1 MDQPRQSWPDPRL
14 STSRR
19 GLLQAGGAALL
30 AAAGLGAC
38 SSGGGRDSAAQN
50 NANARVSLPT
60 YIPFQQVAPDLA
72 PSADGVMAGYV
83 NYPTNLVDVG
93 TTPVLRSGK
102 PITALSQTAAVAPP
116 SVNRNAYW
124 QELNRRIGVE
134 LKFNL
139 APQADYPTKLITALA
154 GDDLPDLVQ
163 MLPTS
168 FPRVPRLPEVLRAK
182 FADLTEY
189 LSGDN
194 IKEYPALANIPT
206 SSWLAT
212 VYNGG
217 IYGIPIHRGIVGAL
231 MLTRQDVLDKL
242 GADSAITSGEEFL
255 ELCRQ
260 VSDPGKRR
268 WAVGDP
274 RSVFVFVLEMLKG
287 VNVWAERDGR
297 FIRDYEADEYRQALE
312 IVAKMWKEGL
322 FHPDSYAKV
331 GTTTW
336 QALVA
341 GTVVMCMDGYRSWP
355 ILMRDFRKDNPEL
368 RIGAIPP
375 PAYDGDGLG
384 TQFLSSGIFS
394 ITTIKKAEP
403 GRLKE
408 LLQVLNFLASPV
420 GTRNALFLS
429 YGIEGQHFTMRGGN
443 PILTPKGVT
452 EHTVPVN
459 YISIQPD
466 ILYDSGQAAVTRA
479 QYDYQRK
486 VVPTGV
492 RRAEIGLYSETDSA
506 KGPALDVKMSN
517 LHGDIIQGRQPVS
530 AWAEAV
536 AQWRKDGGDKMRAEY
551 QEARQRA
558 GADK

>member
-1 MDQPRQSWPDPRL
+1 MDQPRQSWLDPRL

-60 YIPFQQVAPDLA
+60 YVPFQRVAPDLA
-72 PSADGVMAGYV
+72 PSADGVMAGYL
-83 NYPTNLVDVG
+83 NYPTGLVDFR
-93 TTPVLRSGK
+93 TTPVLSSGE

-116 SVNRNAYW
+116 SVGRNAYW

-134 LKFNL
+134 LKFSL
-139 APQADYPTKLITALA
+139 APQADYPFKLITALA
-154 GDDLPDLVQ
+154 GNDLPDLVQ
-163 MLPTS
+163 IRLNAE
-168 FPRVPRLPEVLRAK
+168 PRVPRLPDVLRAK

-189 LSGDN
+189 LSGDSV
-194 IKEYPALANIPT
+194 KEYPGLANIPT
-206 SSWLAT
+206 SSWETT
-212 VYNGG
+212 VFNGG
-217 IYGIPIHRGIVGAL
+217 VYGIPVHRGLVGTP
-231 MLTRQDVLDKL
+231 MLTRQDLLGKL
-242 GADSAITSGEEFL
+242 GANSAVTSGEEFL

-260 VSDPGKRR
+260 VNDPGKRR
-268 WAVGDP
+268 WAAGDP
-274 RSVFVFVLEMLKG
+274 KSLFVFLMEMLNG
-287 VNVWAERDGR
+287 VNLWAEQDGK
-297 FIRDYEADEYRQALE
+297 FIRDFETDEYRQALE

-341 GTVVMCMDGYRSWP
+341 GTVVMCVDGYRSWP

-368 RIGAIPP
+368 EIGAIVP
-375 PAYDGDGLG
+375 PAYDGGGQGTKFLG
-384 TQFLSSGIFS
+384 TGIFS
-394 ITTIKKAEP
+394 ITAVKKSEP
-403 GRLKE
+403 ARLKE
-408 LLQVLNFLASPV
+408 LLRVLDFLAAPT
-420 GTRNALFLS
+420 GTRDAQFIS
-429 YGIEGQHFTMRGGN
+429 YGIEGQHFTARDGN
-443 PILTPKGVT
+443 PTLTPKGVT

-459 YISIQPD
+459 YISAPPD

-479 QYDYQRK
+479 QYDYQQK

-492 RRAEIGLYSETDSA
+492 RPGNIGLYSETDSA

-517 LHGDIIQGRQPVS
+517 LHGDIIQGRRPVS

-551 QEARQRA
+551 QEARQRV